1 MDTRDVRDL
10 LLAPE
15 LEPGDVSALLA
26 PFGFRDPVEADRE
39 LQRMAEEP
47 TRRQRLADLLPEL
60 LRCLSHSADPDRA
73 LGHLERFLRAS
84 LGPLQLLTDLGER
97 PHAVE
102 LLARTFGAS
111 SFMAEIL
118 VRNPPWFYW
127 LADPQNLE
135 RSRGRA
141 AIEADLDRFLA
152 PLSSIER
159 RLDGLR
165 ITRRREILHIGV
177 RDLLRMATVE
187 ETLASLTVLAE
198 VLVQRAYELAE
209 ETLRAEYDL
218 PPLTPEERTAGS
230 GFSVI
235 AFGKLGAGELNFSS
249 DVDIVYMYASERGRM
264 APRASAPSRDDY
276 YGALARRLTSYLADA
291 TAEGL
296 VYRVDLRLRPEGRM
310 GAVAQSLRAFEE
322 YYRTRGRTWE
332 RLALVRARPV
342 AGDRPLG
349 FRLLSRVRPF
359 LYGRPFDAQAVAEVR
374 GLKEETNREV
384 ARRGETQRNVKLGT
398 GGIREVEFLVQAFQ
412 LRFGQRRPALR
423 ARDTLG
429 ALDALRHGG
438 LLEEEEHRVLR
449 RAYVF
454 LRDVENKLQMVA
466 DAQVHALPA
475 SEDEIRLCGLRLGY
489 RDEAGATA
497 GERLLRDHRSH
508 TAAVNGIF
516 TSVFS
521 GDRLERADEVARKR
535 RRRH

>member
-1 MDTRDVRDL
+1 MATRDVRDL

-26 PFGFRDPVEADRE
+26 PFGFRDPPEADRE
-39 LQRMAEEP
+39 LQRMAEDP
-47 TRRQRLADLLPEL
+47 TRRARLAELLPEL

-73 LGHLERFLRAS
+73 LSHLERFLRAS
-84 LGPLQLLTDLGER
+84 LGPLQLLADLGER
-97 PHAVE
+97 PHAME
-102 LLARTFGAS
+102 LLTRAFGAS
-111 SFMAEIL
+111 TFMAEIL

-127 LADPQNLE
+127 LADPRNLE

-165 ITRRREILHIGV
+165 IVRRREILHIGV

-209 ETLRAEYDL
+209 ETLRAEHDL
-218 PPLTPEERTAGS
+218 PPLTPEERTSGS

-235 AFGKLGAGELNFSS
+235 ALGKLGAGELNFSS
-249 DVDIVYMYASERGRM
+249 DVDVVYLYGSERGRM
-264 APRASAPSRDDY
+264 ARRASAPSRDDY
-276 YGALARRLTSYLADA
+276 YGALARRLTSYLADT
-291 TAEGL
+291 TAEGT

-332 RLALVRARPV
+332 RLALLRARPV

-349 FRLLSRVRPF
+349 FRLLRRVRPF
-359 LYGRPFDAQAVAEVR
+359 LYGSPFDAEAVAEVR
-374 GLKEETNREV
+374 RLKEETNREV
-384 ARRGETQRNVKLGT
+384 ARRGETERNVKLGT

-412 LRFGQRRPALR
+412 LRFGQRRPGVR

-438 LLEEEEHRVLR
+438 LLEEEEHRALR

-454 LRDVENKLQMVA
+454 LRDIENKLQMVA

-475 SEDEIRLCGLRLGY
+475 SEEEIRLCALRLGY
-489 RDEAGATA
+489 RDEASGTA

-508 TAAVNGIF
+508 TAAVNGVF

-521 GDRLERADEVARKR
+521 GDRLERAEAVARKR
-535 RRRH
+535 RRRR